1 MKDQG
6 LPDVFHL
13 MNDESNV
20 LSQKL
25 IDDERIDLLSFTGS
39 SHVGRKVGQQVASRM
54 GKCLLEL
61 GGNNAIIVDKS
72 ANFDITVPGIVF
84 GSVGTAGQRCTTT
97 RRVFV
102 HQSRMAELQEK
113 LINAYKQIPIG
124 DPLNPKTLM
133 GPIIDEPSLQNLE
146 EAIDQIKKA

>member
-1 MKDQG
+1 
-6 LPDVFHL
+6 

-54 GKCLLEL
+54 GKYLLEL

-124 DPLNPKTLM
+124 DP
-133 GPIIDEPSLQNLE
+133 
-146 EAIDQIKKA
+146 